1 MTLLQNKVD
10 QVLQSPQHLNDSSL
24 PGETNPHCSTALEAS
39 SSPLIDSA
47 TQQTVAK
54 TNVEPMPACAEAHCS
69 ISGSDMAS
77 GFASSSTRPF
87 TLTKAMNTV
96 RRGVAR
102 IMPGIMAS
110 GSATPLSQ

>member
-10 QVLQSPQHLNDSSL
+10 QVLQSPQHFNNSSVS
-24 PGETNPHCSTALEAS
+24 GEMNPHCSTTLEAL

-54 TNVEPMPACAEAHCS
+54 TNVEPIPVCAEAHCS
-69 ISGSDMAS
+69 ISGSDIAL

-87 TLTKAMNTV
+87 TLTKVMNTV
-96 RRGVAR
+96 QCGV
-102 IMPGIMAS
+102 
-110 GSATPLSQ
+110 Q

>member
-10 QVLQSPQHLNDSSL
+10 QVLQSPQRLNDSSL
-24 PGETNPHCSTALEAS
+24 PGETNPHCSTTLEAS

-47 TQQTVAK
+47 TQQTVAE

-69 ISGSDMAS
+69 ISGSDTAS

-87 TLTKAMNTV
+87 TTKVMNTF

-102 IMPGIMAS
+102 IMPGIVAS